1 MNAIAGHDD
10 HDLTSSTKEVPDF
23 TSTLNKGVKGMK
35 IGIPTEFM
43 AQGLDDDIKQTV
55 LDTAETFKKNGC
67 DG

>member
-1 MNAIAGHDD
+1 MNAIAGHDS

-23 TSTLNKGVKGMK
+23 TSTLTKGVKGMK

-55 LDTAETFKKNGC
+55 LKTAETFKN
-67 DG
+67 